1 MNHKELIEDVKE
13 INDKFTIIQGVFDIK
28 RNDSNKYIVS
38 NIENSYWILIGKGSE
53 EMINESFEDYEF
65 DVEIEG
71 EYSIEAVLRYYK
83 PDFDENGRCIMRD
96 YLDVE
101 YINLTFQ
108 QSFEEREREFKLN
121 EILDKEFD
129 QLFNIK

>member
-1 MNHKELIEDVKE
+1 MNHNELIEDIKE
-13 INDKFTIIQGVFDIK
+13 INDKFTIIQGVFDIIK
-28 RNDSNKYIVS
+28 RKDTNDYIVS
-38 NIENSYWILIGKGSE
+38 SIENSYWVLIGKCSE
-53 EMINESFEDYEF
+53 EMINESFEDYQF
-65 DVEIEG
+65 DVEREG
-71 EYSIEAVLRYYK
+71 EYFIEAVLRYYK
-83 PDFDENGRCIMRD
+83 PEYEDGRCTMRD

-129 QLFNIK
+129 QLFNTK

>member
-1 MNHKELIEDVKE
+1 MNHNELIEDIKE
-13 INDKFTIIQGVFDIK
+13 INDKFTIIQGVFDIIK
-28 RNDSNKYIVS
+28 RKDTNDYIVS
-38 NIENSYWILIGKGSE
+38 SIENSYWVLIGKGSE
-53 EMINESFEDYEF
+53 EMINESFEDYQF
-65 DVEIEG
+65 DVEREG
-71 EYSIEAVLRYYK
+71 EYFIESVLRYYK
-83 PDFDENGRCIMRD
+83 PEYEEGRCIMRD

-129 QLFNIK
+129 QLFNTK